1 MIQCSDC
8 ELCQRGPDGEMIF
21 LCDPFTNIKEPE
33 CLAKWQLLRL
43 NTLIQ
48 QHERLQQVY
57 DRLAPMQEKLF
68 NYMERE
74 IDEQEDTESW
84 KRSLDED
91 DEEENPH

>member
-8 ELCQRGPDGEMIF
+8 ELCQRGADGEMIF

-33 CLAKWQLLRL
+33 CLVKWQLLRL

-68 NYMERE
+68 NSMERE

-84 KRSLDED
+84 KRSLEED
-91 DEEENPH
+91 DEDENPS